1 MDRFRTIVLRRK
13 CQNHGIIKQGIL
25 TELVASPPTSFFFWQ
40 YHIFPTITHKDQAFR
55 QSVLSLPVD
64 TFSHSNELRPF
75 IPTIT
80 LGSSFYSPWP
90 AKFAD
95 MIDRKCLEDCLQKC
109 CCGNDRPSCP
119 VRLIVALRRDCKV
132 SWETKTHAVA
142 QLHGSGPEAYGKYRR
157 TFSESDGHWRT
168 TSWIWLERLPLQDDS
183 TCLRRFSNLRKYLA
197 DYLAEDH
204 RHKMCPTVKGLF
216 SLVSIVFHDYFFKF
230 SLRYQIQHLTK
241 KTD

>member
-1 MDRFRTIVLRRK
+1 MVRAFGLHPKGR
-13 CQNHGIIKQGIL
+13 GFESL
-25 TELVASPPTSFFFWQ
+25 TAHQFFFWQ

-80 LGSSFYSPWP
+80 LGYSFYSPWLV
-90 AKFAD
+90 KFAD

-142 QLHGSGPEAYGKYRR
+142 QLHGSVPEAYGKYRR

-168 TSWIWLERLPLQDDS
+168 TSWIWLERIPLQDDS
-183 TCLRRFSNLRKYLA
+183 TCLRRFSNLRKSLA
-197 DYLAEDH
+197 DYWPA
-204 RHKMCPTVKGLF
+204 PTGRRSSTQNAPNCQRTVFACLHC
-216 SLVSIVFHDYFFKF
+216 VS
-230 SLRYQIQHLTK
+230 
-241 KTD
+241 

>member
-1 MDRFRTIVLRRK
+1 
-13 CQNHGIIKQGIL
+13 
-25 TELVASPPTSFFFWQ
+25 
-40 YHIFPTITHKDQAFR
+40 
-55 QSVLSLPVD
+55 
-64 TFSHSNELRPF
+64 
-75 IPTIT
+75 
-80 LGSSFYSPWP
+80 
-90 AKFAD
+90 

-132 SWETKTHAVA
+132 SWETKTHAGRNCMAVA
-142 QLHGSGPEAYGKYRR
+142 QKHMENIAEHFRRAMGIGVRQVGFGWSGFHSKMIQLASAV
-157 TFSESDGHWRT
+157 FQ
-168 TSWIWLERLPLQDDS
+168 TSANISQ
-183 TCLRRFSNLRKYLA
+183 TIGLRQ
-197 DYLAEDH
+197 LAEDH